1 MERMA
6 PITEVRS
13 SRELPDDGLVAW
25 AAQRF
30 GPAVRAWRSR
40 DAVAVASRD
49 LSTRDRL
56 VVRGSPGPVSRLVRH
71 AFAEVGPSLRPLG
84 DPQLI
89 RAVCERVPGLGPASA
104 FGWMQTDT
112 APAPD
117 GRAGVLGDADRPEV
131 ADLLDAAFPGS
142 YARPG
147 APGVRRWWG
156 VRDART
162 GRLVAVTADA
172 WSAPTVGFVAGVA
185 TRGSARGQGLGRA
198 VVATA
203 VHRLV
208 GDHGRVA
215 LMVDADNAA
224 ARRVYASLGLAW
236 HDIAATGLAVRP
248 PTGRRPVPVG
258 RGGSPSPRS
267 PRSSAS
273 CGG

>member
-13 SRELPDDGLVAW
+13 SGQLPADGLVAW

-30 GPAVRAWRSR
+30 GPAVRAWRSG

-56 VVRGSPGPVSRLVRH
+56 VVRGSPDPVSHLVRH
-71 AFAEVGPSLRPLG
+71 ALAEIGPSLRPLG
-84 DPQLI
+84 DPELI
-89 RAVCERVPGLGPASA
+89 RAVCARVPELGPPSS
-104 FGWMQTDT
+104 FGWMQTAT

-117 GRAGVLGDADRPEV
+117 TRVGVLADADRPEV
-131 ADLLDAAFPGS
+131 TELLDAAFPRS

-147 APGVRRWWG
+147 DPGVRRWWG
-156 VRDART
+156 ARDAG

-185 TRGSARGQGLGRA
+185 TSAAARGQGLGRA

-215 LMVDADNAA
+215 LMVDADNPP
-224 ARRVYASLGLAW
+224 ARRLYASIGLTW
-236 HDIAATGLAVRP
+236 HDIAATRLA
-248 PTGRRPVPVG
+248 
-258 RGGSPSPRS
+258 
-267 PRSSAS
+267 A
-273 CGG
+273 